1 MPIDF
6 EVFAEIGEQEEQE
19 MAVWEGQENKK
30 QAVAEDV
37 VVLRQ
42 DLREPHATR
51 QDITLLR

>member
-42 DLREPHATR
+42 DFKRTHATR